1 MSRSLD
7 SGEKKS
13 RSRAA
18 RRKSACFILYLLLKS
33 SQDARDGFRKTP
45 PSVEFR
51 LRHEAALARQLVEFC
66 LAVVFRNAPLGP
78 DQPVLFEPVK
88 RGIKRPLLDAKYLV
102 GKIVYS
108 LRNGVAVV

>member
-18 RRKSACFILYLLLKS
+18 RRKSACLILCLLLKS
-33 SQDARDGFRKTP
+33 SQDAPDGFRKAP
-45 PSVEFR
+45 PSVQFR
-51 LRHEAALARQLVEFC
+51 LRHDAALARQLVELCFS
-66 LAVVFRNAPLGP
+66 VVFRDAPLRP

-88 RGIKRPLLDAKYLV
+88 RGIKGTLFDAQY
-102 GKIVYS
+102 
-108 LRNGVAVV
+108 